1 MTEKKYILI
10 TGVAGLIGGRMADW
24 IVKNKPEYE
33 IIGIDS
39 LFGGYMENVPDKVIF
54 YKRDLAID
62 SIKDIFDQYKFE
74 YVFHFAAY
82 AAEGL
87 SPFMR
92 KFNYSNNVLS
102 TMEIVNECISHDV
115 KRLIYTSSMSVYGLG
130 LRKDQRFDENDQ
142 PKPIDPYAISKYAC
156 EMDIE
161 VAGEQHGLDW
171 CIIRPHNVYGIGQ
184 NIWDKYRNVLGIWMH
199 QILNGKPISIYGD
212 GEQTR
217 AFSYIDDCLDSF
229 WNSAVLPGA
238 SKQIINVGG
247 IKGYTINEAA
257 KILCEVTGYD
267 KIEHCEPRHEVKWCV
282 PTFEKSV
289 EILGYNETTDLKTGL
304 KLMWDWAQQQPNRK
318 QYKWENY
325 EITKGLYSY
334 WK

>member
-1 MTEKKYILI
+1 MKKSILI
-10 TGVAGLIGGRMADW
+10 TGVAGLLGARMADW
-24 IVKNKPEYE
+24 ILENKTEYE
-33 IIGIDS
+33 VVGIDS
-39 LFGGYMENVPDKVIF
+39 LFGGYIENVNPNITF
-54 YKRDLAID
+54 YKRDLAVDDI
-62 SIKDIFDQYKFE
+62 SDIFERHNFE

-102 TMEIVNECISHDV
+102 TVAVINECITHDI
-115 KRLIYTSSMSVYGLG
+115 KRLIYTSSMSVYGWG
-130 LRKDQRFDENDQ
+130 NEQGVRFEEKDQ

-156 EMDIE
+156 EMDIK

-184 NIWDKYRNVLGIWMH
+184 NIWDKYRNVLGIWMY
-199 QILNGKPISIYGD
+199 QILNNLPISVYGD

-217 AFSYIDDCLDSF
+217 AFSYIEDCLVSF
-229 WNSAVLPGA
+229 WNAAVFEGA

-247 IKGYTINEAA
+247 INGHTINEAA
-257 KILCEVTGYD
+257 EMLCEITGYD
-267 KIEHCEPRHEVKWCV
+267 KSNIKHLEPRHEVKWCV
-282 PTFEKSV
+282 PSYQKSIDV
-289 EILGYNETTDLKTGL
+289 LGYTEKTDLKEGL
-304 KLMWDWAQQQPNRK
+304 TKMWEWAKTQPNRER
-318 QYKWENY
+318 YKWENY